1 MASQK
6 QTLTSLPQV
15 SSEIA
20 SPEVAPSVWRRQLDA
35 LKASFPSPWRE
46 PDRDQSFEQMFARA
60 VGMINALKQP
70 PAGTDAAKSYLG
82 KVDLPDYSKC
92 HEARLAPRMM
102 PQEQVL
108 AELASLFDGMPVWN
122 HPYTMANVI
131 PPANTPSIIGAA
143 MAGVFSPN
151 IIEGEYSWNV
161 AKTELEAAAMVAAMI
176 GWDPQTAGGL
186 FTFGGTGCYLYGTK
200 YALTRVLGPESRK
213 RGIRV
218 DGQILVSAE
227 GHYVKDNCS
236 DWTGLGSGNVREIQ
250 VDEQNRMSIPH
261 LKQVLEE
268 CRREGKPVVM
278 VVCTMGTTD
287 AFAIDPIR
295 EVREIL
301 DSYENAGGCPRPL
314 LYADAVI
321 GWSWLAF
328 KHYDFERNPLQFS
341 AEALAK
347 IRRNAEQMADLI
359 YADAIGCD
367 FHKTGWSP
375 YNCSLFMVKDYKL
388 FAKMLERPAPA
399 YLQDRTAYNPGHYTL
414 ETSRSAAYSTA
425 AWSTLKLL
433 GYEGFQVM
441 LGRIIEVEV
450 YFRKVLAEMPNMVCV
465 NPTENGF
472 VTLFRVYPEWV
483 DAKAQ
488 YQRELSDPGARED
501 LYWYNMLQQN
511 VANKL
516 FAMLRDPDQRVEG
529 WEYPPYTSFTAGY
542 RPTSYAPGETDKR
555 YWVYGLKSYPM
566 SPYCDERAMLMAA
579 MYARKA
585 CQLVIEEQLAM
596 HAARAAQQQAAA
608 GAEPGADT
616 SANWF
621 GDNILIPLKYL
632 VQQ

>member
-1 MASQK
+1 MSKQK
-6 QTLTSLPQV
+6 KALAALPQR
-15 SSEIA
+15 SAEIE
-20 SPEVAPSVWRRQLDA
+20 SPEVAPAAWRDQLDR

-46 PDRDQSFEQMFARA
+46 PARDQSFEQMFANA
-60 VGMINALKQP
+60 IGMINALKQP
-70 PAGTDAAKSYLG
+70 PVPMDGYKSYLG
-82 KVDLPDYSKC
+82 KVDLPDYSQC
-92 HEARLAPRMM
+92 HEARLAPSMM
-102 PQEQVL
+102 PQQAVL
-108 AELASLFDGMPVWN
+108 AELADLFNGMPVWN

-143 MAGVFSPN
+143 MADVFSPN

-161 AKTELEAAAMVAAMI
+161 AKTEIESAAMVAGMI
-176 GWDPQTAGGL
+176 GWDPKTAGGL

-200 YALTRVLGPESRK
+200 YALTRVLGKASRTS
-213 RGIRV
+213 GIRV

-250 VDEQNRMSIPH
+250 VDENNRMSIPH

-287 AFAIDPIR
+287 AFGIDPIR

-301 DSYENAGGCPRPL
+301 ETYENAGGYPRPMV
-314 LYADAVI
+314 YADAVI

-328 KHYDFERNPLQFS
+328 RTYDFVRNPLQFS
-341 AEALAK
+341 ADALVAIK
-347 IRRNAEQMADLI
+347 ENARRIADLH

-375 YNCSLFMVKDYKL
+375 YNCSLFMVKEYELFTKL
-388 FAKMLERPAPA
+388 LERPAPA
-399 YLQDRTAYNPGHYTL
+399 YLQDRTTYNPGHFTL
-414 ETSRSAAYSTA
+414 ETSRSGTYSTA
-425 AWSTLKLL
+425 GWATLKLM

-441 LGRIIEVEV
+441 LGRIMEVEV
-450 YFRKVLAEMPNMVCV
+450 YFRKLLAETRNLVCV
-465 NPTENGF
+465 NPTDHGF
-472 VTLFRVYPEWV
+472 VTLFRVYPDWV

-488 YQRELSDPGARED
+488 YKRELTDPAARDE

-516 FAMLRDPDQRVEG
+516 FAMLRDPSQSVPG
-529 WEYPPYTSFTAGY
+529 WEFPPYTSFTAGY
-542 RPTSYAPGETDKR
+542 RPTIYAPNETDKR
-555 YWVYGLKSYPM
+555 YWVYGLKAFPM
-566 SPYCDERAMLMAA
+566 SPNSDEYAMLMVAA
-579 MYARKA
+579 YAKKA
-585 CQLVIEEQLAM
+585 CQLVIEEQVAM
-596 HAARAAQQQAAA
+596 HASHAMPEVAAA
-608 GAEPGADT
+608 AEPGARGVG
-616 SANWF
+616 NWF
-621 GDNILIPLKYL
+621 GASSLIPLRYL